1 MAQNVLAVVAG
12 HQITEEELQA
22 FIGHLPKEQ
31 QAYASNPQFKEH
43 CKEQLIT
50 FHALAKCGEDE
61 KLDETEEYRKG
72 MENARQD
79 ILVQMVLKETIESVS
94 VSDEEVKDYYEQNKA
109 QFVKGATVNAKHI
122 LTDSEEKCAAILESI
137 VNGEK
142 TFEEAAKESSTC
154 PSGAQGGD
162 LGEFGKG
169 QMVKEFEDAAFQ
181 AEPGHV
187 VGPVKTQF
195 GYHLIKVEKK
205 NEAKEAGFADK
216 FMGTGQQAK
225 FIGHGI
231 GLEINEAPVL
241 APRMKQQLEPGMV
254 FALEPK
260 IVIPSVGPVGIENS
274 WVVTNEGI
282 EKLTNCNE
290 EIIELS

>member
-1 MAQNVLAVVAG
+1 MVRETAAIPVSRGKIPRRIRSEQTADPENKGEIIMAQNVLAVVAG
-12 HQITEEELQA
+12 HEITEEELQA

-31 QAYASNPQFKEH
+31 QAYAANPQFKEH

-61 KLDETEEYRKG
+61 KLEETEEFKKG
-72 MENARQD
+72 MESARQD
-79 ILVQMVLKETIESVS
+79 ILVQMVLKETIESVN
-94 VSDEEVKDYYEQNKA
+94 VSDDEVKDYFEQNKA
-109 QFVKGATVNAKHI
+109 QFVKGATVSAKHI
-122 LTDSEEKCAAILESI
+122 LTDSEEKCAAILETI

-142 TFEEAAKESSTC
+142 TFEEAARESSIC

-169 QMVKEFEDAAFQ
+169 QMVKEFEDAAFN

-205 NEAKEAGFADK
+205 NEAKEAEFDEVK
-216 FMGTGQQAK
+216 DPIRTELLKRKQDQAY
-225 FIGHGI
+225 
-231 GLEINEAPVL
+231 L
-241 APRMKQQLEPGMV
+241 AKVKEL
-254 FALEPK
+254 K
-260 IVIPSVGPVGIENS
+260 
-274 WVVTNEGI
+274 
-282 EKLTNCNE
+282 EKYVQK
-290 EIIELS
+290 